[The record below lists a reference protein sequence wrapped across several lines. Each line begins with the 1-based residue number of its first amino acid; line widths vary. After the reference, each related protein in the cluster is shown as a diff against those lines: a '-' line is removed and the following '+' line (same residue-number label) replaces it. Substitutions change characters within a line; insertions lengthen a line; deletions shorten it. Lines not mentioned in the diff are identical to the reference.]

1 MSERVVPGPVQ
12 DSCGI
17 REAVCIH
24 TKKIYDSC
32 RDKDCI
38 EDLRVYPTR
47 GSQAVIDRA
56 LSVRGGRAELLRA
69 YIDVE
74 PAAYNRGFFSVDI
87 RYYYRIT
94 AEAFLG
100 GARTADISGL
110 AVFDKRVILFGSEG
124 NAKVFSSRYQPDG
137 PDAQLGRRSNLP
149 EAVVEAVDP
158 IVLSLRLCEG
168 CDFGGCGCPC
178 PPGCAPVCPPPPPP
192 CGPCAPGTPGGPGGP
207 GTSGTPGASMVYGE
221 NELTEIP
228 TGIDALFDSE
238 LCFDACAR
246 RLCVTLGQF
255 SIVRL
260 ERDSQLLI
268 PMYDYCMP
276 TRECSGGGDDCCD
289 EDPCEIFR
297 QIRFPVGEFFPPS
310 ALPGMEEE
318 PGGGNC
324 CGGGNNCCSC
334 GC

>member
-1 MSERVVPGPVQ
+1 MNERVVPGPVQ

-47 GSQAVIDRA
+47 SSQAVIDRA
-56 LSVRGGRAELLRA
+56 LSVRGGRAELLQA

-74 PAAYNRGFFSVDI
+74 PASYNRGFFSVDI

-94 AEAFLG
+94 AEAFVG
-100 GARTADISGL
+100 GSRPAEISGL
-110 AVFDKRVILFGSEG
+110 AVFDKRVLLFGSEG
-124 NAKVFSSRYQPDG
+124 NAKIFTSRYRPEEPDCQG
-137 PDAQLGRRSNLP
+137 LGRSNLP

-158 IVLSLRLCEG
+158 IVLSLKLIDPS
-168 CDFGGCGCPC
+168 DF
-178 PPGCAPVCPPPPPP
+178 VCPPP
-192 CGPCAPGTPGGPGGP
+192 CGCCA
-207 GTSGTPGASMVYGE
+207 E

-228 TGIDALFDSE
+228 PCISA
-238 LCFDACAR
+238 CFDCELAFDGGCR
-246 RLCVTLGQF
+246 RLYVTLGQF
-255 SIVRL
+255 SMVRL

-276 TRECSGGGDDCCD
+276 TRECAGGDEDGD
-289 EDPCEIFR
+289 DDPCEIFR

-310 ALPGMEEE
+310 TLPGMEEE
-318 PGGGNC
+318 EN
-324 CGGGNNCCSC
+324 CGGGASCSC
-334 GC
+334 CR